1 MGDFNCALNCDV
13 DRSSKKSN
21 NNDKCAEIVN
31 QYMED
36 TIIHERTG
44 IPRTKSILFALKN
57 LHLLAVILTTY

>member
-31 QYMED
+31 QYMEN
-36 TIIHERTG
+36 TYMRGQESPG
-44 IPRTKSILFALKN
+44 QKVYF
-57 LHLLAVILTTY
+57 LH